1 MEDNSKQN
9 RNNIFKKKN
18 HYFETFISKV
28 LKQVSDNAGI
38 TSNAKQQL
46 NSFLCTLAKHI
57 SRIAKELTIHGK
69 KKTIS
74 DKEISNSI
82 KIVLSG
88 GLLDNSILE
97 GEKSVNIFNSS
108 GDKGSRQNKAGIIF
122 PPSITE
128 KFLRNFGYSKIM
140 ITNSSSVYLSAVLEY
155 LTYEIL
161 DLSLNYCKENK
172 RSRITIRDIEVT
184 IRNDEEFSKI
194 FRKINYVFLGG
205 GVIPFIH
212 PSLLVKR
219 KNKLTVKT
227 NKKYKFRPG
236 TIAIKDIRKFQ
247 KLSDILLFPK
257 SSFEKFVRQLF
268 KENNTANNMA
278 DKIKISKEVFII
290 LQYYI
295 EQFII
300 KILYNS
306 NFLAIHSGRIKI
318 ISTDIAF
325 VSYLLN
331 ETKNPY
337 NSEINN
343 QDSDVLSINYQ
354 EHMGSYI
361 DDIEI
366 TNDEPDTIED

>member
-9 RNNIFKKKN
+9 RNNIFKKKS

-28 LKQVSDNAGI
+28 LKQVSENAGI

-57 SRIAKELTIHGK
+57 SKIAKELTIHGK

-74 DKEISNSI
+74 EKEISNSI

-97 GEKSVNIFNSS
+97 GEKSVNIFNNSN
-108 GDKGSRQNKAGIIF
+108 DKGSRQNKAGIIF

-140 ITNSSSVYLSAVLEY
+140 ITNASSVYLSAVLEY

-161 DLSLNYCKENK
+161 DLSLNYCKDNK

-184 IRNDEEFSKI
+184 IRNDEEFNKI

-212 PSLLVKR
+212 PSLLAK
-219 KNKLTVKT
+219 KKKKLNLKK

-236 TIAIKDIRKFQ
+236 TIAIKDIKKFQ
-247 KLSDILLFPK
+247 KLSDTLLFPK
-257 SSFEKFVRQLF
+257 SSFEKFTRQLF
-268 KENNTANNMA
+268 KENKLAN
-278 DKIKISKEVFII
+278 DIGSTIKISKEVFII

-300 KILYNS
+300 RILYNS
-306 NFLAIHSGRIKI
+306 NFLAIHSGRIKV
-318 ISTDIAF
+318 ISSDIAF
-325 VSYLLN
+325 ISYLLN
-331 ETKNPY
+331 EYKNPY
-337 NSEINN
+337 SQDINEE
-343 QDSDVLSINYQ
+343 SDVLSITYQ
-354 EHMGSYI
+354 EHLDGYI
-361 DDIEI
+361 DEIEI
-366 TNDEPDTIED
+366 NNEIL

>member
-97 GEKSVNIFNSS
+97 GEKSVNIFNNS

-219 KNKLTVKT
+219 KNKLTIKT

-354 EHMGSYI
+354 EHLDSYI

>member
-97 GEKSVNIFNSS
+97 GEKSVNIFNNS

-219 KNKLTVKT
+219 KNKLTIKT

-268 KENNTANNMA
+268 NENNIANNIS
-278 DKIKISKEVFII
+278 DKIKISKEVFIV

-354 EHMGSYI
+354 EHLDSYI

>member
-290 LQYYI
+290 LQYYV

-354 EHMGSYI
+354 EHLDSYI

>member
-219 KNKLTVKT
+219 KNKLTIKT

-290 LQYYI
+290 LQYYV

-354 EHMGSYI
+354 EHLDSYI

>member
-9 RNNIFKKKN
+9 KNNIFKKKS

-28 LKQVSDNAGI
+28 LKQVSENAGI

-46 NSFLCTLAKHI
+46 NSFLCTLAKYI
-57 SRIAKELTIHGK
+57 SRISKELTIHGK

-74 DKEISNSI
+74 EKEISNSI

-97 GEKSVNIFNSS
+97 GEKSVNIFINSN
-108 GDKGSRQNKAGIIF
+108 DKGSRQNKAKIIF

-140 ITNSSSVYLSAVLEY
+140 ITNTSSVYLSAVLEY
-155 LTYEIL
+155 ITYEIL

-172 RSRITIRDIEVT
+172 RSRITIRDIEVS
-184 IRNDEEFSKI
+184 IRNDEEFNKI
-194 FRKINYVFLGG
+194 FRKINYIFLGG
-205 GVIPFIH
+205 GAIPFIH
-212 PSLLVKR
+212 PSLLAK
-219 KNKLTVKT
+219 KKKKLSSKK

-236 TIAIKDIRKFQ
+236 TIAIKDIKKFQ
-247 KLSDILLFPK
+247 KLSDTLLFPK
-257 SSFEKFVRQLF
+257 SSFEKFTRQLF
-268 KENNTANNMA
+268 KENKLANNIGSP
-278 DKIKISKEVFII
+278 IKISKEVFIV

-300 KILYNS
+300 RILYNS
-306 NFLAIHSGRIKI
+306 NFLAIHSGRIKV
-318 ISTDIAF
+318 ISSDIAF
-325 VSYLLN
+325 ISYLLN
-331 ETKNPY
+331 EYKNPY
-337 NSEINN
+337 VSNTNEE
-343 QDSDVLSINYQ
+343 SDVLSITYQ
-354 EHMGSYI
+354 EHLDGYI

-366 TNDEPDTIED
+366 NTENAVLDNN

>member
-97 GEKSVNIFNSS
+97 GEKSVNIFNNS

-219 KNKLTVKT
+219 KNKLTIKT

-268 KENNTANNMA
+268 NENNIANNIS
-278 DKIKISKEVFII
+278 DKIKISKEVFIV

-331 ETKNPY
+331 ESKNPY

-354 EHMGSYI
+354 EHLDSYI

>member
-9 RNNIFKKKN
+9 RNNIFKKKS

-28 LKQVSDNAGI
+28 LKQVSENAGI

-57 SRIAKELTIHGK
+57 SKIAKELTIHGK

-74 DKEISNSI
+74 EKEISNSI

-97 GEKSVNIFNSS
+97 GEKSVNIFNNSN
-108 GDKGSRQNKAGIIF
+108 DKGSRQNKAGIIF

-140 ITNSSSVYLSAVLEY
+140 ITNASSVYLSAVLEY

-184 IRNDEEFSKI
+184 IRNDEEFNKI

-212 PSLLVKR
+212 PSLLAK
-219 KNKLTVKT
+219 KKKKLNLKK

-236 TIAIKDIRKFQ
+236 TIAIKDIKKFQ
-247 KLSDILLFPK
+247 KLSDTLLFPK
-257 SSFEKFVRQLF
+257 SSFEKFTRQLF
-268 KENNTANNMA
+268 KENKLAN
-278 DKIKISKEVFII
+278 DIGSPIKISKEVFII

-306 NFLAIHSGRIKI
+306 NFLAIHSGRIKV
-318 ISTDIAF
+318 ISSDIAF
-325 VSYLLN
+325 ISYLLN
-331 ETKNPY
+331 EYKNPY
-337 NSEINN
+337 SPDINEE
-343 QDSDVLSINYQ
+343 SDVLSITYQ
-354 EHMGSYI
+354 EHLDGYI
-361 DDIEI
+361 DEIEI
-366 TNDEPDTIED
+366 NNENITIDNN

>member
-354 EHMGSYI
+354 EHLDSYI

>member
-9 RNNIFKKKN
+9 RNNIFKKKS

-28 LKQVSDNAGI
+28 LKQVSENAGI

-74 DKEISNSI
+74 EKEISNSI

-97 GEKSVNIFNSS
+97 GEKSVNIFNNSN
-108 GDKGSRQNKAGIIF
+108 DKGSRQNKAGIIF

-140 ITNSSSVYLSAVLEY
+140 ITNTSSIYLSAVLEY

-184 IRNDEEFSKI
+184 IRNDEEFNKI

-212 PSLLVKR
+212 PSLLTK
-219 KNKLTVKT
+219 KKKKFSSKK

-236 TIAIKDIRKFQ
+236 TIAIKDIKKFQ
-247 KLSDILLFPK
+247 KLSDTLLFPK
-257 SSFEKFVRQLF
+257 SSFEKFTRQLF
-268 KENNTANNMA
+268 KENRLANDA
-278 DKIKISKEVFII
+278 GSQIKISKEVFII

-300 KILYNS
+300 RILYNS
-306 NFLAIHSGRIKI
+306 NFLAIHSGRIKV
-318 ISTDIAF
+318 ISSDIAF
-325 VSYLLN
+325 ISYLLN
-331 ETKNPY
+331 EYKNPY
-337 NSEINN
+337 SSNISEG
-343 QDSDVLSINYQ
+343 SDVLSITYQ
-354 EHMGSYI
+354 EHLDGYI
-361 DDIEI
+361 DEIEI
-366 TNDEPDTIED
+366 NSENIVIDNN

>member
-97 GEKSVNIFNSS
+97 GEKSVNIFNNS

-219 KNKLTVKT
+219 KNKLTIKT

-268 KENNTANNMA
+268 KENNIANNIS
-278 DKIKISKEVFII
+278 DKIKISKEVFIV

-354 EHMGSYI
+354 EHLDSYI

>member
-46 NSFLCTLAKHI
+46 NSFLCTLAKQI

-354 EHMGSYI
+354 EHLDSYI

-366 TNDEPDTIED
+366 TNDEPDTIQD

>member
-9 RNNIFKKKN
+9 RNNIFKKKS

-28 LKQVSDNAGI
+28 LKQVSENAGI

-57 SRIAKELTIHGK
+57 SKIAKELTIHGK

-74 DKEISNSI
+74 EKEISNSI

-97 GEKSVNIFNSS
+97 GEKSVNIFNNSN
-108 GDKGSRQNKAGIIF
+108 DKGSRQNKAGIIF

-140 ITNSSSVYLSAVLEY
+140 ITNASSVYLSAVLEY

-184 IRNDEEFSKI
+184 IRNDEEFNKI

-212 PSLLVKR
+212 PSLLAK
-219 KNKLTVKT
+219 KKKKLNLKK

-236 TIAIKDIRKFQ
+236 TIAIKDIKKFQ
-247 KLSDILLFPK
+247 KLSDTLLFPK
-257 SSFEKFVRQLF
+257 SSFEKFTRQLF
-268 KENNTANNMA
+268 KENKLAN
-278 DKIKISKEVFII
+278 DVGSPIKISKEVFII

-306 NFLAIHSGRIKI
+306 NFLAIHSGRIKV
-318 ISTDIAF
+318 ISSDIAF
-325 VSYLLN
+325 ISYLLN
-331 ETKNPY
+331 EYKNPY
-337 NSEINN
+337 SPDINEE
-343 QDSDVLSINYQ
+343 SDVLSITYQ
-354 EHMGSYI
+354 EHLDGYI
-361 DDIEI
+361 DEIEI
-366 TNDEPDTIED
+366 NNENITIDNN

>member
-9 RNNIFKKKN
+9 RNNIFKKKS

-28 LKQVSDNAGI
+28 LKQVSENAGI

-46 NSFLCTLAKHI
+46 NSFLCTLAKYI
-57 SRIAKELTIHGK
+57 SRIAKELTIHGR

-74 DKEISNSI
+74 DKEILNSI

-97 GEKSVNIFNSS
+97 GEKSVNIINTSN
-108 GDKGSRQNKAGIIF
+108 DKGSRQNKAGIIF

-140 ITNSSSVYLSAVLEY
+140 IANTSSVYLSAVLEY

-212 PSLLVKR
+212 PSLLVKK
-219 KNKLTVKT
+219 KNKLSVKT

-268 KENNTANNMA
+268 NENNIANNITS
-278 DKIKISKEVFII
+278 KIKISKEVFIV

-300 KILYNS
+300 KILHNS

-331 ETKNPY
+331 ESKNPY
-337 NSEINN
+337 NSELNN

-354 EHMGSYI
+354 EHLDSYI
-361 DDIEI
+361 DDVEI
-366 TNDEPDTIED
+366 NNDETDSIEE

>member
-219 KNKLTVKT
+219 KNKLTVK
-227 NKKYKFRPG
+227 
-236 TIAIKDIRKFQ
+236 
-247 KLSDILLFPK
+247 
-257 SSFEKFVRQLF
+257 
-268 KENNTANNMA
+268 
-278 DKIKISKEVFII
+278 
-290 LQYYI
+290 
-295 EQFII
+295 
-300 KILYNS
+300 
-306 NFLAIHSGRIKI
+306 
-318 ISTDIAF
+318 
-325 VSYLLN
+325 
-331 ETKNPY
+331 
-337 NSEINN
+337 
-343 QDSDVLSINYQ
+343 
-354 EHMGSYI
+354 
-361 DDIEI
+361 
-366 TNDEPDTIED
+366 